1 MIKYAAKKKK
11 NFQLGGPMLY
21 PQGVNEN
28 KVNAFGSYYPRWKRG
43 HQLCREAERQEIKTA
58 SDMRAGMQYKI
69 VLPRKSVRLALW

>member
-21 PQGVNEN
+21 PRGVNEN
-28 KVNAFGSYYPRWKRG
+28 KVNAFSSYYPCWKRG
-43 HQLCREAERQEIKTA
+43 YRLCQEVERQEIKTA

-69 VLPRKSVRLALW
+69 VLPRRCVRLALW